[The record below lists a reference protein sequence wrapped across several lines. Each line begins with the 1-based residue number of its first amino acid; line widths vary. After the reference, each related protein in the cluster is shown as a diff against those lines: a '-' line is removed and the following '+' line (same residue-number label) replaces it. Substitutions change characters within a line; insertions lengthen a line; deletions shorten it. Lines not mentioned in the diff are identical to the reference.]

1 MQSYLKQVESPSDI
15 KSLDV
20 CQLGILSE
28 EIRKV
33 LIENIL
39 AEGGHLGSNLAV
51 VETTV
56 ALHYVYDSPK
66 DKIIFDVSHQ
76 SYTHKILTGRK
87 EAYIDPRHFGE
98 VSGFM
103 NPDESEHDLF
113 ELGHTSTSVSLACG
127 LAKARDLKGSDEQ
140 IVALIGDGALSGGEA
155 FEGLDQAAMLDSS
168 LVIIVNDNEMSIA
181 QNQGGIYKNLEML
194 RSSNG
199 MGSPNLFKAMG
210 LDYIYVEDGHDVGSI
225 VSALRDAKSKNHACV
240 VHIHTIKGKGY
251 KWAEENREAGH
262 KVGKNGSCPSKPK
275 EGSYEAMTAQ
285 YLSDRVEND
294 PRLLVISAATPR
306 ANGLYP
312 EFRELAKKQFVDV
325 GIAEEHA
332 VAFASGA
339 AAGGVHPVYLAY
351 STFIQRTYDQI
362 MQDLSLNGSPAT
374 ILLFRS
380 GVEGG
385 AATHSGVYDISMISN
400 IPGVKCLSPA
410 TKEEYLSCLDWSIEQ
425 EEGPV
430 VIRVPRT
437 VIDEPS
443 FDNCGWSG
451 NVSYRYMQEGSRVAL
466 VALGSTL
473 KEARE
478 ASCEVESKFGF
489 KPSII
494 NPRIYSDLDGEFLEK
509 LESNHELVITLE
521 NGIVDGGFGQKI
533 ATYYGARPMKVV
545 CLGCK
550 KEFFDYLSC
559 ATQLNDAGITNEGIL
574 KTVAGNINA

>member
-39 AEGGHLGSNLAV
+39 SEGGHLGSNLAV

-87 EAYIDPRHFGE
+87 EAYIDPCHFGE

-113 ELGHTSTSVSLACG
+113 ELGHTSTSISLACG
-127 LAKARDLKGSDEQ
+127 LVKARDLKGTDEQ
-140 IVALIGDGALSGGEA
+140 VVALIGDGALSGGEA
-155 FEGLDQAAMLDSS
+155 FEGLDQAAMLDSN

-181 QNQGGIYKNLEML
+181 PNQGGIYKNLEEL
-194 RSSNG
+194 RNSNG
-199 MGSPNLFKAMG
+199 LASLNIFKAMG
-210 LDYIYVEDGHDVGSI
+210 LDYIYVEDGHDVGAI
-225 VSALRDAKSKNHACV
+225 VSALSEAKKKDHACV
-240 VHIHTIKGKGY
+240 VHIHTVKGKGY
-251 KWAEENREAGH
+251 EWAEENREAGH
-262 KVGKNGSCPSKPK
+262 KVGKHGSCPTKP
-275 EGSYEAMTAQ
+275 EDGSYESMTAQ
-285 YLSDRVEND
+285 YLSDRVKTD
-294 PRLLVISAATPR
+294 SKLLVISAATPR

-312 EFRELAKKQFVDV
+312 EFRDLAKQQFVDV

-332 VAFASGA
+332 VAYASGA

-410 TKEEYLSCLDWSIEQ
+410 TKEEYLSCLDWSIGQ

-437 VIDEPS
+437 VIEEPS
-443 FDNCGWSG
+443 FIDNNWDG
-451 NVSYRYMQEGSRVAL
+451 NVSYRYMQKGSRVAL

-473 KEARE
+473 KEASE
-478 ASCEVESKFGF
+478 ASVEIESKLGF

-494 NPRIYSDLDGEFLEK
+494 NPRVYSELDKQFLNDLEK
-509 LESNHELVITLE
+509 SHELVITLE
-521 NGIVDGGFGQKI
+521 NGIVDGGFGQKV
-533 ATYYGARPMKVV
+533 ATYYGPSPMKVV

-559 ATQLNDAGITNEGIL
+559 DTQLNNAGITNEGIL
-574 KTVAGNINA
+574 KTVVGNIDA